1 MRRLGRR
8 RWSIP
13 VEAKG
18 EAKCCNPADWSHRA
32 MTASP
37 PASLPPPPARTALW
51 RGPPPSYRTA
61 VAALLCCIWPPMWRC
76 DRLCGA
82 NFQDL
87 LNNRFTHKIFH
98 QNLYKENHIT
108 ISNLSTTLKYSD
120 LKLHYQ
126 NSKSTKRKKKI
137 KTKSNSKE
145 PVIWMSGTHKEGK
158 IQIQSGTWKWLL
170 ENVTQNPR
178 NLQLNEIRFQLQAFK
193 INTKIGRAHV
203 WTPVTP

>member
-37 PASLPPPPARTALW
+37 PASLPPPPAGTALW
-51 RGPPPSYRTA
+51 RGPPPSYRA
-61 VAALLCCIWPPMWRC
+61 AAAALLCCIWPPMWRC

-108 ISNLSTTLKYSD
+108 ISNLWTTLKYSD

-126 NSKSTKRKKKI
+126 NSKSIKIKKKI
-137 KTKSNSKE
+137 KTKSNSIKSQWSE
-145 PVIWMSGTHKEGK
+145 WAVLTRRGK
-158 IQIQSGTWKWLL
+158 FEFKAEHESDYSRMWL
-170 ENVTQNPR
+170 
-178 NLQLNEIRFQLQAFK
+178 K
-193 INTKIGRAHV
+193 IHGICNSMKSDFNSKLLKLI
-203 WTPVTP
+203 PN